1 MKFPT
6 EKNVVTLTP
15 GVKLKSLHQPVDWKK
30 VVMAKN
36 NPFYTTSEAQTN
48 APKIATHEQGASL
61 A

>member
-1 MKFPT
+1 MSHLKKCCST
-6 EKNVVTLTP
+6 